1 MLGHLDQ
8 RRFAQLRGLDQ
19 QILRLGEYF
28 CKIYESN
35 DNSAGYFD
43 VDVV

>member
-19 QILRLGEYF
+19 QALRQGECF
-28 CKIYESN
+28 LQN
-35 DNSAGYFD
+35 L
-43 VDVV
+43 